1 MTRRRSRHFVLLWT
15 LATVATVC
23 AFIVHLALRGRTLQL
38 GYELG
43 RARAE
48 QARLREVKRV
58 LSLEAASYKTP
69 ERVEIVA
76 RTLLGMESPPPER
89 IVQMGPEP
97 ARPKAPLAAGEPLP
111 NAQGGGAP
119 GAPASP

>member
-76 RTLLGMESPPPER
+76 RSLLGMEPAGPDR
-89 IVQMGPEP
+89 IIVIG
-97 ARPKAPLAAGEPLP
+97 ARTET
-111 NAQGGGAP
+111 
-119 GAPASP
+119 APAVAGSDP

>member
-69 ERVEIVA
+69 ERVEIIA
-76 RTLLGMESPPPER
+76 RTLLGRSEEHTS
-89 IVQMGPEP
+89 
-97 ARPKAPLAAGEPLP
+97 
-111 NAQGGGAP
+111 
-119 GAPASP
+119 